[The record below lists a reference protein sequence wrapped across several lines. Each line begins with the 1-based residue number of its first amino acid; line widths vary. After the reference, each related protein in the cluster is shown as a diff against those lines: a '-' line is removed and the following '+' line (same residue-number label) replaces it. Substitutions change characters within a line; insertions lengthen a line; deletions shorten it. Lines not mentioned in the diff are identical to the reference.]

1 VGEKG
6 GYCKQTISDH
16 PSTPFL
22 DKSSAGYQL
31 APQQVLLAAPS
42 KQEPPPVFNHS
53 LTINITKVW
62 AHHNPKTDHKMLSKN
77 AVHTHILLNL
87 DSVTL

>member
-6 GYCKQTISDH
+6 GYCKQTTSDH

-53 LTINITKVW
+53 LIINITKF
-62 AHHNPKTDHKMLSKN
+62 
-77 AVHTHILLNL
+77 VHTITQKLTTKCFPKMPFILTFF
-87 DSVTL
+87 STWIV